1 MLQIYARKSSSLSL
15 SHQNLMLVQYNLFYL
30 IEKKIQLYNE
40 KVSQLTIF
48 KEKKNFKSSQLLE
61 DS

>member
-1 MLQIYARKSSSLSL
+1 
-15 SHQNLMLVQYNLFYL
+15 MLVQYNLFYL

-48 KEKKNFKSSQLLE
+48 KEIFFFKKQPITRRFINT
-61 DS
+61 

>member
-1 MLQIYARKSSSLSL
+1 MPESPQSKSK

-48 KEKKNFKSSQLLE
+48 KEKNFLKSSQLLE

>member
-1 MLQIYARKSSSLSL
+1 
-15 SHQNLMLVQYNLFYL
+15 MLVQYNLFYL

-48 KEKKNFKSSQLLE
+48 KEKKILKSSQLLE